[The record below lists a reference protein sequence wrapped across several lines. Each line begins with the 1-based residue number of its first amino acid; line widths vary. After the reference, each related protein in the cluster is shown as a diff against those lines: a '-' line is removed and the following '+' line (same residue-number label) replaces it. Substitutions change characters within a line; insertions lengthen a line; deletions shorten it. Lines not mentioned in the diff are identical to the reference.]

1 MAGGIF
7 RDISASYEAT
17 SLDFDYLILL
27 FRYSKIHNN
36 KNEKMNPDAVSLMD
50 VPLAEN

>member
-17 SLDFDYLILL
+17 SLDLSYFLDILK
-27 FRYSKIHNN
+27 FTITKM
-36 KNEKMNPDAVSLMD
+36 KKMNPDAVSLMD